1 MCVGEACRGMG
12 EGYMRGEQE
21 GEGEGLGRSNWGGI
35 SSGQ

>member
-12 EGYMRGEQE
+12 EGCVRGGQE
-21 GEGEGLGRSNWGGI
+21 GEGEGLGRSSAGGI